1 MNRHSVSV
9 IGGILIAALGW
20 SACRS
25 SPRPDL
31 LFAEAEDLRLRYEKA
46 ASHEAIATYLT
57 AIKLWERRGDKR
69 SAATA
74 WQRVGAA
81 HEQLGSLDESLRAY
95 EAALSLVER
104 LSERVLE
111 SQIRS
116 DVGVAQ
122 ANVASHAG
130 LLDRAQAQCG
140 RALDLAKLADAKRE
154 IGKALD
160 CLGEVAYFRQDHTRA
175 LELYRE
181 AGAVFDSLGD
191 DLGKAQTQ
199 LHQGHV
205 YSDLGKLDEAD
216 AGLNSAAVLWARVG
230 DKRQQAIV
238 RVAQARLQVRRGNYQ
253 QALNQF
259 QQALAALEAVGDAV
273 WEGSSLT
280 GIAWVYEEM
289 AEAGPSLKY
298 RERALQLFETAG
310 LKIFA
315 VEVLSYLGAMYLASG
330 DHSVAS
336 RHFERVLTLADELG
350 IERWKAL
357 ALRYIGVV
365 HLVQR
370 QPNQARQYF
379 EKASEVQRRVGDPLL
394 GRQLSA
400 DLGETLDLQGQ
411 YDAASKQYEQALTLS
426 RMAGDRVTEA
436 RALFG
441 LARTTFGTNQLDKAR
456 GYIEGALRISE
467 SLRSA
472 VENRDLRASYVASIY
487 GYHEF
492 YVSVLAR
499 LNTAQPSHGFAAKAF
514 EASERARARS
524 LVESLTESGVDLR
537 AGLDPDL
544 LRREQQAKLAFEKWA
559 ERSRGSA
566 DSATRKTDTQRLAV
580 EYRDLEER
588 YAHIQAE
595 IRSRS
600 PRYAELARPEPL
612 TLKEI
617 QKQVL
622 DRDTVLL
629 EYALG
634 DERSYLWV
642 VSQNAHSLHELP
654 GRAPI
659 EQAAKRVYERLTA
672 RLSAQGSEQ
681 ERHAAIARADGEYW
695 PEAARLSQML
705 LGPIA
710 KQIAGKRLLVVT
722 EGMLQYVP
730 FQALPVP
737 GSNASPVPMLV
748 EHEIV
753 NLPSASVLAVLRRE
767 AARRPQPPKAIAVL
781 ADPVFEADDPR
792 LRVRPASSTAAKVT
806 APTSGAKG
814 TPNQTL
820 RALEFI
826 RDGSWN
832 VPRLAATRQEADAIV
847 ATVPAALALKK
858 VGFDASRTAALGSE
872 LAQYRIVHFA
882 THGVF
887 DNENPGLS
895 GLILSLYDD
904 KGQPQDGFLRLHDIY
919 NLQLPAELIVLSACN
934 TALGKQVKGEG
945 LTGMVRGFLYAG
957 SQRVVASLW
966 KVDDVATG
974 ELMKRFYVEM
984 LQVNRSPAAALRQAQ
999 IAMWQQDRWRPPFYW
1014 AAFSMQGEWR

>member
-1 MNRHSVSV
+1 MH
-9 IGGILIAALGW
+9 
-20 SACRS
+20 
-25 SPRPDL
+25 
-31 LFAEAEDLRLRYEKA
+31 
-46 ASHEAIATYLT
+46 
-57 AIKLWERRGDKR
+57 KR
-69 SAATA
+69 
-74 WQRVGAA
+74 
-81 HEQLGSLDESLRAY
+81 
-95 EAALSLVER
+95 
-104 LSERVLE
+104 
-111 SQIRS
+111 
-116 DVGVAQ
+116 
-122 ANVASHAG
+122 
-130 LLDRAQAQCG
+130 
-140 RALDLAKLADAKRE
+140 
-154 IGKALD
+154 
-160 CLGEVAYFRQDHTRA
+160 
-175 LELYRE
+175 
-181 AGAVFDSLGD
+181 
-191 DLGKAQTQ
+191 
-199 LHQGHV
+199 
-205 YSDLGKLDEAD
+205 
-216 AGLNSAAVLWARVG
+216 
-230 DKRQQAIV
+230 
-238 RVAQARLQVRRGNYQ
+238 
-253 QALNQF
+253 
-259 QQALAALEAVGDAV
+259 LAA
-273 WEGSSLT
+273 
-280 GIAWVYEEM
+280 
-289 AEAGPSLKY
+289 
-298 RERALQLFETAG
+298 
-310 LKIFA
+310 
-315 VEVLSYLGAMYLASG
+315 
-330 DHSVAS
+330 
-336 RHFERVLTLADELG
+336 
-350 IERWKAL
+350 
-357 ALRYIGVV
+357 
-365 HLVQR
+365 
-370 QPNQARQYF
+370 
-379 EKASEVQRRVGDPLL
+379 
-394 GRQLSA
+394 
-400 DLGETLDLQGQ
+400 
-411 YDAASKQYEQALTLS
+411 
-426 RMAGDRVTEA
+426 
-436 RALFG
+436 
-441 LARTTFGTNQLDKAR
+441 
-456 GYIEGALRISE
+456 
-467 SLRSA
+467 
-472 VENRDLRASYVASIY
+472 
-487 GYHEF
+487 
-492 YVSVLAR
+492 
-499 LNTAQPSHGFAAKAF
+499 
-514 EASERARARS
+514 
-524 LVESLTESGVDLR
+524 
-537 AGLDPDL
+537 
-544 LRREQQAKLAFEKWA
+544 
-559 ERSRGSA
+559 
-566 DSATRKTDTQRLAV
+566 

-588 YAHIQAE
+588 YAQIQAE

-600 PRYAELARPEPL
+600 PRYAALARPEPL

-654 GRAPI
+654 GRAQI
-659 EQAAKRVYERLTA
+659 EQAAQRVYDRLTT

-695 PEAARLSQML
+695 PEAARLSEML

-737 GSNASPVPMLV
+737 GSSAAPVPMLV

-806 APTSGAKG
+806 GPANGAEG

-847 ATVPAALALKK
+847 ATVPPALALKR

-984 LQVNRSPAAALRQAQ
+984 LQMNRSPAAALRQAQ

>member
-1 MNRHSVSV
+1 MR
-9 IGGILIAALGW
+9 
-20 SACRS
+20 
-25 SPRPDL
+25 
-31 LFAEAEDLRLRYEKA
+31 RYR
-46 ASHEAIATYLT
+46 EAING
-57 AIKLWERRGDKR
+57 WERQGQKE
-69 SAATA
+69 AAAKA

-81 HEQLGSLDESLRAY
+81 YEQIGSLDETFRAY
-95 EAALSLVER
+95 KAALSLIDDSSKP
-104 LSERVLE
+104 LLKSD
-111 SQIRS
+111 IRS
-116 DVGVAQ
+116 DVGAAQ
-122 ANVASHAG
+122 ANVATSPSMLEDA
-130 LLDRAQAQCG
+130 RSQCEQAL
-140 RALDLAKLADAKRE
+140 ALAKNADGTSE
-154 IGKALD
+154 TGKALN
-160 CLGEVAYFRQDHTRA
+160 CLGEVAYFLQDHARA
-175 LELYRE
+175 LRFYRD
-181 AGAVFDSLGD
+181 AAAVFGTLSDDRGD
-191 DLGKAQTQ
+191 AQTQ
-199 LHQGHV
+199 LNQGHV
-205 YSDLGKLDEAD
+205 YSDLLRFDDAQTCLDRAE
-216 AGLNSAAVLWARVG
+216 VLWDRIG
-230 DKRQQAIV
+230 DKRQVAIV
-238 RVAQARLQVRRGNYQ
+238 GVAKARLDVRRGNYQ
-253 QALNQF
+253 HALNGF
-259 QQALAALEAVGDAV
+259 RVALASLEPMGDAV

-289 AEAGPSLKY
+289 AEMGPAIKH

-315 VEVLSYLGAMYLASG
+315 VEVLSSLGDSYLASG
-330 DHSVAS
+330 DDVRALS
-336 RHFERVLTLADELG
+336 HFERVLALSDELG

-365 HLVQR
+365 HLVR
-370 QPNQARQYF
+370 QQPDEARQYF
-379 EKASEVQRRVGDPLL
+379 DRAVDAQQRAGDPRLDRWL
-394 GRQLSA
+394 RA
-400 DLGETLDLQGQ
+400 DMGEILNIER
-411 YDAASKQYEQALTLS
+411 QYEGASTLFEEALSLS
-426 RMAGDRVTEA
+426 RAAGDRVAEA

-441 LARTTFGTNQLDKAR
+441 LARSSYGANQLDQAR
-456 GYIEGALRISE
+456 AHIERALSVIE
-467 SLRSA
+467 SLRTE
-472 VENRDLRASYVASIY
+472 VENRDLRTSYVASMY
-487 GYHEF
+487 GYHELHLN
-492 YVSVLAR
+492 VLAR
-499 LNTAQPSHGFAAKAF
+499 LHQLRPRDGLSAKAF
-514 EASERARARS
+514 EATERARARS
-524 LVESLTESGVDLR
+524 LIESLTESGVDLR
-537 AGLDPDL
+537 AGVDSDL

-559 ERSRGSA
+559 DRSRGSS
-566 DSATRKTDTQRLAV
+566 DSATRKADTERLSA

-588 YAHIQAE
+588 YGQIQAE

-600 PRYAELARPEPL
+600 PRYAALARPEPL
-612 TLKEI
+612 TLQEI

-642 VSQNAHSLHELP
+642 VSQNSHSLYELP
-654 GRAPI
+654 GRAQI
-659 EQAAKRVYERLTA
+659 EQAARRVYERLTA
-672 RLSAQGSEQ
+672 RLSAQGSER
-681 ERHAAIARADGEYW
+681 ERQAAVARADGEYW
-695 PEAARLSQML
+695 PEAARLSEML

-737 GSNASPVPMLV
+737 GPSDAPVPMLV

-792 LRVRPASSTAAKVT
+792 LRVRNASSTAAKVT
-806 APTSGAKG
+806 GATSGAKG
-814 TPNQTL
+814 MPNQTL

-847 ATVPAALALKK
+847 ATVPPALALKK
-858 VGFDASRTAALGSE
+858 VGFDASRAAALGSD

-957 SQRVVASLW
+957 GQRVVASLW
-966 KVDDVATG
+966 KVDDEATG
-974 ELMKRFYVEM
+974 ELMKRFYSEM
-984 LQVNRSPAAALRQAQ
+984 LQMNRSPSAALRQAQ
-999 IAMWQQDRWRPPFYW
+999 IAMWQQDRWRPAFYW
-1014 AAFSMQGEWR
+1014 AAFAMQGEWR